1 MRGLLAEFGIVLPQ
15 GVFAL
20 ERGVPE
26 ILADAE
32 NSLSDRVRERFS
44 QLFGQLRAL
53 GATVR
58 EWEHEILAWHRDN
71 PSSRRLE
78 KIPGI
83 GPLGASALVAS
94 TGDIRTFKSGRQ
106 HGGQQ
111 RQPVSQSSVIDT
123 RTRGEGGFMVITLIG
138 YVLLALFAL
147 SVLAFCWLTASCFKL
162 PTRSSHSG
170 TSSLATT
177 VGTGPP
183 SLG

>member
-123 RTRGEGGFMVITLIG
+123 RTRGEGDL
-138 YVLLALFAL
+138 
-147 SVLAFCWLTASCFKL
+147 W
-162 PTRSSHSG
+162 SSP
-170 TSSLATT
+170 SSDTYCS
-177 VGTGPP
+177 P
-183 SLG
+183 SLLCRFWRSAGSPQAVSSFRHAHRIQAPAA